1 GCTVHTTSGLKRVCK
16 DGPVFEKN
24 EVIFDA

>member
-1 GCTVHTTSGLKRVCK
+1 TTNGLKRVCK
-16 DGPVFEKN
+16 DGPIFEKN